1 MKIKTIIMK
10 WLVVLGL
17 FLIALQPSF
26 ADDRAQI
33 VGVWKLVSWEW
44 EVQATGA
51 RLPSMGKNPTGY
63 RVFTPEGRMM
73 QIVTAEG
80 RKAPNTEKERAA
92 LLDSMVAVTG
102 MYRLEGDR
110 IIASIDVAWQP
121 ADVGPE
127 KVSSFKFE
135 GNRLQIIGDWQPS
148 MRAGVPGRMGRAIT
162 TWERAN

>member
-1 MKIKTIIMK
+1 MVKFK

-17 FLIALQPSF
+17 FLIAPQPSF
-26 ADDRAQI
+26 ADDRDKI

-44 EVQATGA
+44 EIQATGK

-63 RVFTPEGRMM
+63 RIFTSEGRMM

-102 MYRLEGDR
+102 IYRLEGDKY
-110 IIASIDVAWQP
+110 IIKNDVAWHP
-121 ADVGPE
+121 MDLGGE
-127 KVSSFKFE
+127 KVSSFRFE
-135 GNRLQIIGDWQPS
+135 GDRLQVMGDWTPT
-148 MRAGVPGRMGRAIT
+148 MRAGVPGRMGRVTT
-162 TWERAN
+162 TWERAK

>member
-1 MKIKTIIMK
+1 MRLKEDTMVKLK
-10 WLVVLGL
+10 WLAIAAL
-17 FLIALQPSF
+17 FLMAGQPSF
-26 ADDRAQI
+26 ADDREKI

-51 RLPSMGKNPTGY
+51 RLSSMGKNPTGY

-110 IIASIDVAWQP
+110 IIANIDVAWQP
-121 ADVGPE
+121 ADVAPE
-127 KVSSFKFE
+127 KVS
-135 GNRLQIIGDWQPS
+135 L
-148 MRAGVPGRMGRAIT
+148 
-162 TWERAN
+162 

>member
-1 MKIKTIIMK
+1 MVKFK

-17 FLIALQPSF
+17 FLIAVQPSF

-33 VGVWKLVSWEW
+33 VGVWKLVSWER

-51 RLPSMGKNPTGY
+51 RLSVFGKNPTGY
-63 RVFTPEGRMM
+63 LVFTPEGRMV

-110 IIASIDVAWQP
+110 YITKFDVAWHP
-121 ADVGPE
+121 ARVGAE
-127 KVSSFKFE
+127 VVSSFRFE
-135 GNRLQIIGDWQPS
+135 GNRLQVIGGWLPATV
-148 MRAGVPGRMGRAIT
+148 AGKTGSMGRSIE
-162 TWERAN
+162 TWERAK

>member
-1 MKIKTIIMK
+1 MVKFK

-17 FLIALQPSF
+17 FLIAPQPSF
-26 ADDRAQI
+26 ADDRDKI

-44 EVQATGA
+44 EIQATGK

-63 RVFTPEGRMM
+63 RIFTSEGRMM

-110 IIASIDVAWQP
+110 YITKIDVAWQP

-127 KVSSFKFE
+127 KVSSFRFE
-135 GNRLQIIGDWQPS
+135 GNRLHVIGDWTPA
-148 MRAGVPGRMGRAIT
+148 MAAGKTGIIGRSIE
-162 TWERAN
+162 TWERAK